1 MASKYLKGANSF
13 NSKRR
18 RFKTA
23 RFYFPLLSA
32 KMKKKLIASSII
44 SFVYF
49 DGRINW

>member
-1 MASKYLKGANSF
+1 MVSEYLKGANSF

-23 RFYFPLLSA
+23 RFYFPLLCA
-32 KMKKKLIASSII
+32 KMKKKLITSSIT